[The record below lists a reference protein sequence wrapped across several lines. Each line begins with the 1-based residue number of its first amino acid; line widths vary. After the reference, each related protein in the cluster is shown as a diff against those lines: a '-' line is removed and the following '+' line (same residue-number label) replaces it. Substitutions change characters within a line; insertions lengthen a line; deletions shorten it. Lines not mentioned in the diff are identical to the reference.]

1 MDRARDGASGAPS
14 VANEAA
20 SEAGHPPSDATTGE
34 RIRSLRERAGLS
46 QAELARRLGVNQGRV
61 SALEREGADLR
72 VSTLLRLAKAL
83 QCRPSAID
91 PRLI

>member
-1 MDRARDGASGAPS
+1 MDEKDEAEDGS
-14 VANEAA
+14 
-20 SEAGHPPSDATTGE
+20 AGHPPPATGE

-61 SALEREGADLR
+61 SAIEREGADLR
-72 VSTLLRLAKAL
+72 VSTLLRLAAAL
-83 QCRPSAID
+83 AVRPSDID